1 MSNVL
6 LEGQVIEDVD
16 WTLVKHRLTNNGTQS
31 NMTREALYEAFKIPE
46 KEHGPFINA
55 SEP

>member
-16 WTLVKHRLTNNGTQS
+16 WTLVKHRLTNNGTQF
-31 NMTREALYEAFKIPE
+31 NMPREAL
-46 KEHGPFINA
+46 
-55 SEP
+55 

>member
-16 WTLVKHRLTNNGTQS
+16 WTLVKHRLTDNGTQF
-31 NMTREALYEAFKIPE
+31 NMPREALYEAFKIPE